1 MFSIRMGFYLADRV
15 SPPGGLFTM
24 NRAGTVKKLLESV
37 LGVLFPNRCT
47 VCGAV
52 LDRGSCICDRCTRN
66 IEFIYPPFC
75 ARCGAPKRSGTSD
88 GCGAS
93 ARRGVSS
100 RCRVPDHVEDTDD
113 DRREEERKKNCNCS
127 CSQCREYLFDF
138 SKNESL
144 GVYTGILRGLVGRF
158 KFEKR
163 KGLARTFATLFSEY
177 KRGYIEQHAV
187 LVAVPLTPRRHAE
200 RGFNQASLIAEWV
213 ARECGI
219 EFVRGCIRRRGGSK
233 PQSSIER
240 VEERLSNLRD
250 SFEIRERHKKAVKN
264 RSVLLID
271 DVLTTG
277 VTASACARALE
288 RAGAVR
294 VDLLSCARTV
304 KSSGTGSLLLAETG
318 R

>member
-1 MFSIRMGFYLADRV
+1 
-15 SPPGGLFTM
+15 M
-24 NRAGTVKKLLESV
+24 NKSETVGELLESA

-47 VCGAV
+47 VCGEV
-52 LDRGSCICDRCTRN
+52 LDRGSCICGRCTRN

-75 ARCGAPKRSGTSD
+75 ARCGAPKKGGTSD
-88 GCGAS
+88 RCGAP
-93 ARRGVSS
+93 ARWGMSS
-100 RCRVPDHVEDTDD
+100 RGRVPDRIEGTDD
-113 DRREEERKKNCNCS
+113 DHREEERKENSYNCS
-127 CSQCREYLFDF
+127 CNCNQCREYLFDF

-144 GVYTGILRGLVGRF
+144 GVYTGTMRGLVGWF

-163 KGLARTFATLFSEY
+163 KGLARTFAALFSEY

-200 RGFNQASLIAEWV
+200 RGFNQASLVAERIS
-213 ARECGI
+213 RECGI
-219 EFVRGCIRRRGGSK
+219 EFVHACIKRRGGSK

-240 VEERLSNLRD
+240 IQERLSNLRD
-250 SFEIRERHKKAVKN
+250 SFEVRERHKKKVKN

-277 VTASACARALE
+277 ATASACARALE
-288 RAGAVR
+288 RAGAAR